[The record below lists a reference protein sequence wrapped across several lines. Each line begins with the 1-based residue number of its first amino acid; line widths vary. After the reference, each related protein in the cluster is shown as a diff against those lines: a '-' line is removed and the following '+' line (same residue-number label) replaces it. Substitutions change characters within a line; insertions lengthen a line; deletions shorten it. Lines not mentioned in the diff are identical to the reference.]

1 MVLTAEQH
9 LRIAMV
15 YEKVAADEMGVP
27 PQQRA
32 AFARKAEWFRMLSRA
47 GAKKEAVI
55 AAGQPK
61 LPDEP
66 RGGEGWA
73 PKAKYQTLADRLK
86 TARATAPGS
95 RRPPTRTFLE
105 SSAPLSVERT

>member
-1 MVLTAEQH
+1 
-9 LRIAMV
+9 MV
-15 YEKVAADEMGVP
+15 YEKVAADKMGIP

-47 GAKKEAVI
+47 GAKKEALI
-55 AAGQPK
+55 AAGLPK

-66 RGGEGWA
+66 RAGVGWA

-95 RRPPTRTFLE
+95 RCPPTQAFLKSSTPFCRTD
-105 SSAPLSVERT
+105 